1 MSLLTSLISHQIWL
15 QRAASG
21 EVKDLAPFIQ
31 GMRDEIKRQ
40 VLLFGDDGRSTAR
53 LNKLLRDLEE
63 ALTGLT
69 GDWQTKLTADLK
81 ELAAYEAEWN
91 VKTLSTNVN
100 AEFVTPTA
108 EQVWAAAEFQPLQLS
123 DKPVDFTKLMSG
135 WGETEVAR
143 LVTGVKMGFVQGQ
156 TTRQIVKNVVGAG
169 GLADISERNAA
180 TVIRTALSHV
190 SNEARNE
197 TYRQNDDI
205 IEKYEWVSTLDSR
218 TSTTCF
224 TAETELAPIAGM
236 DAVMRGLYSGKI
248 LTIELSNGEK
258 FSGTPK
264 HPVLTQYG
272 WTPLDELDPTK
283 HVLYTTVDKVTVL
296 ETVKNINMPARADYI
311 FNTLTDFP
319 IRKMVSTSPAAT
331 DFYGDGVG
339 LNGKIDIVRADCKL
353 RNYVHASGIKQF
365 KSEGFSL
372 IHSAALLSDDS
383 SGDFLLRGEC
393 PVSVPALSEAKCFDH
408 RIENCF
414 ADLGPSY
421 ALNRRDAGLEQ
432 FYSPFLIQN
441 GVVRNPTTGSIMH
454 ESELLEK
461 CCYRGG
467 SDAVILGYDAGG
479 SAISVQRTN
488 IIRISVEFRTC
499 HVYTLS
505 SSQGYY
511 TAGSAIVKNCRA
523 RDGMTWEI
531 GKGPMP
537 PAHFGCRSTTAPVI
551 SSEFDFLDKGA
562 KRAAKGA
569 DGGMQVSA
577 DTTYYEFLKQQPAW
591 FQDQALGPV
600 RGKIFRNSG
609 ISPEEFRVI
618 SVDGFG
624 NPLTLKQMA
633 ELDKRVADYLKGD

>member
-15 QRAASG
+15 QRTASG
-21 EVKDLAPFIQ
+21 EVKDLAPFLQ
-31 GMRDEIKRQ
+31 EMRDEIKRQ

-63 ALTGLT
+63 ALAGLT
-69 GDWQTKLTADLK
+69 GDWQTKLTEDLK

-91 VKTLSTNVN
+91 VKTLTANVN

-108 EQVWAAAEFQPLQLS
+108 EQVWAAAEFQPLSLS
-123 DKPVDFTKLMSG
+123 DKPVDFTKLISG

-218 TSTTCF
+218 TS
-224 TAETELAPIAGM
+224 
-236 DAVMRGLYSGKI
+236 AV
-248 LTIELSNGEK
+248 
-258 FSGTPK
+258 
-264 HPVLTQYG
+264 
-272 WTPLDELDPTK
+272 
-283 HVLYTTVDKVTVL
+283 
-296 ETVKNINMPARADYI
+296 
-311 FNTLTDFP
+311 
-319 IRKMVSTSPAAT
+319 
-331 DFYGDGVG
+331 
-339 LNGKIDIVRADCKL
+339 CK
-353 RNYVHASGIKQF
+353 
-365 KSEGFSL
+365 
-372 IHSAALLSDDS
+372 
-383 SGDFLLRGEC
+383 
-393 PVSVPALSEAKCFDH
+393 
-408 RIENCF
+408 
-414 ADLGPSY
+414 
-421 ALNRRDAGLEQ
+421 
-432 FYSPFLIQN
+432 
-441 GVVRNPTTGSIMH
+441 
-454 ESELLEK
+454 
-461 CCYRGG
+461 
-467 SDAVILGYDAGG
+467 
-479 SAISVQRTN
+479 
-488 IIRISVEFRTC
+488 
-499 HVYTLS
+499 
-505 SSQGYY
+505 
-511 TAGSAIVKNCRA
+511 A

-537 PAHFGCRSTTAPVI
+537 PAHPNCLLGDTVVSTGSPVSNIFKRAYKGTIVYVSTKSGRTLSITPNHQVLTTSGWVASGLLNVGDKLVCAKDSALSLKHKEHNVVAKFSDLFSAANVAVNPAAVCTSPTTPEDFHGDGTDGEVEIILVDRLSWDKVKSGLNKQIIDKELPVTAGVDDSLLGFGSTKQFGMVSLSPSGRFMRRGGESEALLGSSFSHSDEHSIAAPANGNAVLSENAYDWATRNADNLSDFNWSDAVGVELDDVVDLVFSEADFCGHVYNLENEQNWYLANGIIAHNCRSTTAPVI
-551 SSEFDFLDKGA
+551 SSEFDFLDVGA

-569 DGGMQVSA
+569 DGGTQVSA

>member
-15 QRAASG
+15 QRTASG
-21 EVKDLAPFIQ
+21 EVKDLAPFLQ
-31 GMRDEIKRQ
+31 EMRTEIKRQ

-69 GDWQTKLTADLK
+69 GDWRAKLTEDLK

-91 VKTLSTNVN
+91 VKTLTANVN

-108 EQVWAAAEFQPLQLS
+108 EQVWAAAEFQPLSLS
-123 DKPVDFTKLMSG
+123 DKPVDFTKLMDG

-205 IEKYEWVSTLDSR
+205 IEKYEIVATLDSR
-218 TSTTCF
+218 TSTIC
-224 TAETELAPIAGM
+224 
-236 DAVMRGLYSGKI
+236 RS
-248 LTIELSNGEK
+248 
-258 FSGTPK
+258 
-264 HPVLTQYG
+264 
-272 WTPLDELDPTK
+272 LDGQE
-283 HVLYTTVDKVTVL
+283 Y
-296 ETVKNINMPARADYI
+296 
-311 FNTLTDFP
+311 
-319 IRKMVSTSPAAT
+319 
-331 DFYGDGVG
+331 
-339 LNGKIDIVRADCKL
+339 
-353 RNYVHASGIKQF
+353 
-365 KSEGFSL
+365 
-372 IHSAALLSDDS
+372 
-383 SGDFLLRGEC
+383 
-393 PVSVPALSEAKCFDH
+393 
-408 RIENCF
+408 
-414 ADLGPSY
+414 
-421 ALNRRDAGLEQ
+421 
-432 FYSPFLIQN
+432 
-441 GVVRNPTTGSIMH
+441 
-454 ESELLEK
+454 
-461 CCYRGG
+461 
-467 SDAVILGYDAGG
+467 
-479 SAISVQRTN
+479 
-488 IIRISVEFRTC
+488 
-499 HVYTLS
+499 
-505 SSQGYY
+505 
-511 TAGSAIVKNCRA
+511 
-523 RDGMTWEI
+523 EI
-531 GKGPMP
+531 GKGPRP
-537 PAHFGCRSTTAPVI
+537 PFHPNCRTTTAPVI
-551 SSEFDFLDKGA
+551 SSEFDFLDAGA

-569 DGGMQVSA
+569 DGGTQVSA

-633 ELDKRVADYLKGD
+633 ELDKRVADYLKGE

>member
-15 QRAASG
+15 QRTASG
-21 EVKDLAPFIQ
+21 EVKDLTPFIKE
-31 GMRDEIKRQ
+31 MRDEIKRQ

-69 GDWQTKLTADLK
+69 GDWQTKLTEDLK

-91 VKTLSTNVN
+91 VKTLTANVN

-108 EQVWAAAEFQPLQLS
+108 EQVWAAAEFQPLSLS

-156 TTRQIVKNVVGAG
+156 TTRQIVKEVVGKG
-169 GLADISERNAA
+169 GLADVSEKYAA
-180 TVIRTALSHV
+180 TVIRTALSHI

-218 TSTTCF
+218 TST
-224 TAETELAPIAGM
+224 I
-236 DAVMRGLYSGKI
+236 
-248 LTIELSNGEK
+248 
-258 FSGTPK
+258 
-264 HPVLTQYG
+264 
-272 WTPLDELDPTK
+272 
-283 HVLYTTVDKVTVL
+283 
-296 ETVKNINMPARADYI
+296 
-311 FNTLTDFP
+311 
-319 IRKMVSTSPAAT
+319 
-331 DFYGDGVG
+331 
-339 LNGKIDIVRADCKL
+339 
-353 RNYVHASGIKQF
+353 
-365 KSEGFSL
+365 
-372 IHSAALLSDDS
+372 
-383 SGDFLLRGEC
+383 
-393 PVSVPALSEAKCFDH
+393 
-408 RIENCF
+408 
-414 ADLGPSY
+414 
-421 ALNRRDAGLEQ
+421 
-432 FYSPFLIQN
+432 
-441 GVVRNPTTGSIMH
+441 
-454 ESELLEK
+454 
-461 CCYRGG
+461 
-467 SDAVILGYDAGG
+467 
-479 SAISVQRTN
+479 
-488 IIRISVEFRTC
+488 
-499 HVYTLS
+499 
-505 SSQGYY
+505 
-511 TAGSAIVKNCRA
+511 CRA

-537 PAHFGCRSTTAPVI
+537 PAHPNCLLGDTVVSTGSPVSNIFKRAYKGPIVYVSTKSGRTLSITPNHQVLTTNGWVASSLLNVGDKLVCAKDSALSLKHKEHNVVAKFSDLFSAANVAVNSAAVSTSPTSPEDFHGDGTDGEVEIVLVDRLSWDKVKSGLNKQIIDKELPVTAGVDGSLPGFGSAEQFSMVGLSSSDRFMRRGGESEALLGSSFSHSDNHSVAAPANGNAVLSENAYDWATRNADNLSDFNWSDAVGVELDDVVDLVFSEADFCGHVYNLENEQNWYLANGIIAHNCRSTTAPVI

-569 DGGMQVSA
+569 NGGTQVSA

-633 ELDKRVADYLKGD
+633 ELDKRVADYLKGE

>member
-15 QRAASG
+15 QRTASG
-21 EVKDLAPFIQ
+21 EVKDLTPFIKE
-31 GMRDEIKRQ
+31 MRDEIKRQ

-69 GDWQTKLTADLK
+69 GDWQTKLTEDLK

-91 VKTLSTNVN
+91 VKILTANVN
-100 AEFVTPTA
+100 AEFITPTA
-108 EQVWAAAEFQPLQLS
+108 EQVWAAAEFQPLSLS

-218 TSTTCF
+218 TST
-224 TAETELAPIAGM
+224 I
-236 DAVMRGLYSGKI
+236 
-248 LTIELSNGEK
+248 
-258 FSGTPK
+258 
-264 HPVLTQYG
+264 
-272 WTPLDELDPTK
+272 
-283 HVLYTTVDKVTVL
+283 
-296 ETVKNINMPARADYI
+296 
-311 FNTLTDFP
+311 
-319 IRKMVSTSPAAT
+319 
-331 DFYGDGVG
+331 
-339 LNGKIDIVRADCKL
+339 
-353 RNYVHASGIKQF
+353 
-365 KSEGFSL
+365 
-372 IHSAALLSDDS
+372 
-383 SGDFLLRGEC
+383 
-393 PVSVPALSEAKCFDH
+393 
-408 RIENCF
+408 
-414 ADLGPSY
+414 
-421 ALNRRDAGLEQ
+421 
-432 FYSPFLIQN
+432 
-441 GVVRNPTTGSIMH
+441 
-454 ESELLEK
+454 
-461 CCYRGG
+461 
-467 SDAVILGYDAGG
+467 
-479 SAISVQRTN
+479 
-488 IIRISVEFRTC
+488 
-499 HVYTLS
+499 
-505 SSQGYY
+505 
-511 TAGSAIVKNCRA
+511 CRA

-537 PAHFGCRSTTAPVI
+537 PAHPNCLLGDTVVSTGSPVSNIFKRAYKGPIVYVSTKSGRTLSITPNHQVLTTNGWVASSLLNVGDKLVCAKDSALSLKHKEHNVVAKFSDLFSAANVAVNSAAVSTSPTSPEDFHGDGTDGEVEIVLVDRLSWDKVKSGLNKQIIDKELPVTAGVDGSLPGFGSAEQFSMVGLSSSDRFMRRGGESEALLGSSFSHSDNHSVAAPANGNAVLSENAYDWATRNADNLSDFNWSDAVGVELDDVVDLVFSEADFCGHVYNLENEQNWYLANGIIAHNCRSTTAPVI

-569 DGGMQVSA
+569 DGGTQVSA

-633 ELDKRVADYLKGD
+633 ELDKRVADYLKGE

>member
-31 GMRDEIKRQ
+31 EMRDEIKRQ

-69 GDWQTKLTADLK
+69 GDWQTKLTEDLK

-91 VKTLSTNVN
+91 VKTLTANVN

-108 EQVWAAAEFQPLQLS
+108 EQVWSAAEFQPLALS
-123 DKPVDFTKLMSG
+123 DKPVDFTRLMAG

-156 TTRQIVKNVVGAG
+156 TTQQIVKSVVGAG

-205 IEKYEWVSTLDSR
+205 IEKYEIVATLDSR
-218 TSTTCF
+218 TSTIC
-224 TAETELAPIAGM
+224 
-236 DAVMRGLYSGKI
+236 RS
-248 LTIELSNGEK
+248 
-258 FSGTPK
+258 
-264 HPVLTQYG
+264 
-272 WTPLDELDPTK
+272 LDGQE
-283 HVLYTTVDKVTVL
+283 Y
-296 ETVKNINMPARADYI
+296 
-311 FNTLTDFP
+311 
-319 IRKMVSTSPAAT
+319 
-331 DFYGDGVG
+331 
-339 LNGKIDIVRADCKL
+339 
-353 RNYVHASGIKQF
+353 
-365 KSEGFSL
+365 
-372 IHSAALLSDDS
+372 
-383 SGDFLLRGEC
+383 
-393 PVSVPALSEAKCFDH
+393 
-408 RIENCF
+408 
-414 ADLGPSY
+414 
-421 ALNRRDAGLEQ
+421 
-432 FYSPFLIQN
+432 
-441 GVVRNPTTGSIMH
+441 
-454 ESELLEK
+454 
-461 CCYRGG
+461 
-467 SDAVILGYDAGG
+467 
-479 SAISVQRTN
+479 
-488 IIRISVEFRTC
+488 
-499 HVYTLS
+499 
-505 SSQGYY
+505 
-511 TAGSAIVKNCRA
+511 
-523 RDGMTWEI
+523 EI
-531 GKGPMP
+531 GKGPIP
-537 PAHFGCRSTTAPVI
+537 PFHPNCRTTTAPVI

-569 DGGMQVSA
+569 DGGTQVSA

>member
-31 GMRDEIKRQ
+31 AMRDEIKRQ

-63 ALTGLT
+63 ALAGLT
-69 GDWQTKLTADLK
+69 GDWQTKLTEDLK
-81 ELAAYEAEWN
+81 ELSAYEAEWN
-91 VKTLSTNVN
+91 VKTLTANVN
-100 AEFVTPTA
+100 AEFITPTA
-108 EQVWAAAEFQPLQLS
+108 EQVWAAAEFQPLSLS

-218 TSTTCF
+218 TST
-224 TAETELAPIAGM
+224 I
-236 DAVMRGLYSGKI
+236 
-248 LTIELSNGEK
+248 
-258 FSGTPK
+258 
-264 HPVLTQYG
+264 
-272 WTPLDELDPTK
+272 
-283 HVLYTTVDKVTVL
+283 
-296 ETVKNINMPARADYI
+296 
-311 FNTLTDFP
+311 
-319 IRKMVSTSPAAT
+319 
-331 DFYGDGVG
+331 
-339 LNGKIDIVRADCKL
+339 
-353 RNYVHASGIKQF
+353 
-365 KSEGFSL
+365 
-372 IHSAALLSDDS
+372 
-383 SGDFLLRGEC
+383 
-393 PVSVPALSEAKCFDH
+393 
-408 RIENCF
+408 
-414 ADLGPSY
+414 
-421 ALNRRDAGLEQ
+421 
-432 FYSPFLIQN
+432 
-441 GVVRNPTTGSIMH
+441 
-454 ESELLEK
+454 
-461 CCYRGG
+461 
-467 SDAVILGYDAGG
+467 
-479 SAISVQRTN
+479 
-488 IIRISVEFRTC
+488 
-499 HVYTLS
+499 
-505 SSQGYY
+505 
-511 TAGSAIVKNCRA
+511 CRA

-537 PAHFGCRSTTAPVI
+537 PAHPNCLLGDTVVSTGSPVSNIFKRTYKGTIVYVSTKSGRTLSITPNHQVLTTNGWVASGLLNVGDKLVCAKDSALSLKHKEHNVVAKFSDLFSAANVAVNPAAVCTSPTTPEDFHGDGTNGEVEIVLVDRLSWDKVKSGLNKQIIDKELPVTAGVDDSLLGFGSTKQFGMVSLSPSGRFMRRGGESEALLGSSFSHSDEHSIAAPANGNAVLSENAYDWATRNADNLSDFNWSDAVGVELDDVVDLVFSEADFCGHVYNLENEQNWYLANGIIAHNCRSTTAPVI

-569 DGGMQVSA
+569 EGGTQVSA

-609 ISPEEFRVI
+609 IPPEEFRVI

-633 ELDKRVADYLKGD
+633 ELDKRVADYLKGE

>member
-15 QRAASG
+15 QRNASG

-31 GMRDEIKRQ
+31 EMRDEIKRQ

-69 GDWQTKLTADLK
+69 GDWQTKLAEDLK

-91 VKTLSTNVN
+91 VKTLTANVN

-108 EQVWAAAEFQPLQLS
+108 EQVWSAAVFQPLALS
-123 DKPVDFTKLMSG
+123 DKPVDFTKLMEG
-135 WGETEVAR
+135 WGETEVSR

-156 TTRQIVKNVVGAG
+156 TTRQIIKSVVGGG

-197 TYRQNDDI
+197 TYRQNSDI

-218 TSTTCF
+218 TST
-224 TAETELAPIAGM
+224 I
-236 DAVMRGLYSGKI
+236 
-248 LTIELSNGEK
+248 
-258 FSGTPK
+258 
-264 HPVLTQYG
+264 
-272 WTPLDELDPTK
+272 
-283 HVLYTTVDKVTVL
+283 
-296 ETVKNINMPARADYI
+296 
-311 FNTLTDFP
+311 
-319 IRKMVSTSPAAT
+319 
-331 DFYGDGVG
+331 
-339 LNGKIDIVRADCKL
+339 
-353 RNYVHASGIKQF
+353 
-365 KSEGFSL
+365 
-372 IHSAALLSDDS
+372 
-383 SGDFLLRGEC
+383 
-393 PVSVPALSEAKCFDH
+393 
-408 RIENCF
+408 
-414 ADLGPSY
+414 
-421 ALNRRDAGLEQ
+421 
-432 FYSPFLIQN
+432 
-441 GVVRNPTTGSIMH
+441 
-454 ESELLEK
+454 
-461 CCYRGG
+461 
-467 SDAVILGYDAGG
+467 
-479 SAISVQRTN
+479 
-488 IIRISVEFRTC
+488 
-499 HVYTLS
+499 
-505 SSQGYY
+505 
-511 TAGSAIVKNCRA
+511 CRA

-531 GKGPMP
+531 GKGPVP

-551 SSEFDFLDKGA
+551 SSEFDFLDAGA
-562 KRAAKGA
+562 KRAARGA
-569 DGGMQVSA
+569 DGGTQVSA

-633 ELDKRVADYLKGD
+633 ELDKRVADYLKGE

>member
-15 QRAASG
+15 QRTASG

-31 GMRDEIKRQ
+31 EMRDEIKRQ

-69 GDWQTKLTADLK
+69 GDWQTKLTEDLK

-91 VKTLSTNVN
+91 VKTLTANVD

-108 EQVWAAAEFQPLQLS
+108 EQVWATAEFQPLSLS
-123 DKPVDFTKLMSG
+123 DKPVDFTKLMEG

-156 TTRQIVKNVVGAG
+156 TTRQIVKNVVGSG

-197 TYRQNDDI
+197 TYHQNDDI

-218 TSTTCF
+218 TST
-224 TAETELAPIAGM
+224 I
-236 DAVMRGLYSGKI
+236 
-248 LTIELSNGEK
+248 
-258 FSGTPK
+258 
-264 HPVLTQYG
+264 
-272 WTPLDELDPTK
+272 
-283 HVLYTTVDKVTVL
+283 
-296 ETVKNINMPARADYI
+296 
-311 FNTLTDFP
+311 
-319 IRKMVSTSPAAT
+319 
-331 DFYGDGVG
+331 
-339 LNGKIDIVRADCKL
+339 
-353 RNYVHASGIKQF
+353 
-365 KSEGFSL
+365 
-372 IHSAALLSDDS
+372 
-383 SGDFLLRGEC
+383 
-393 PVSVPALSEAKCFDH
+393 
-408 RIENCF
+408 
-414 ADLGPSY
+414 
-421 ALNRRDAGLEQ
+421 
-432 FYSPFLIQN
+432 
-441 GVVRNPTTGSIMH
+441 
-454 ESELLEK
+454 
-461 CCYRGG
+461 
-467 SDAVILGYDAGG
+467 
-479 SAISVQRTN
+479 
-488 IIRISVEFRTC
+488 
-499 HVYTLS
+499 
-505 SSQGYY
+505 
-511 TAGSAIVKNCRA
+511 CRA
-523 RDGMTWEI
+523 RDGMTWGI

-537 PAHFGCRSTTAPVI
+537 PAHPNCRSTTAPVI

-562 KRAAKGA
+562 KRAANGA
-569 DGGMQVSA
+569 DGGTQVSA

-591 FQDQALGPV
+591 FQDQALGQV

-624 NPLTLKQMA
+624 RPLTLKQMA

>member
-15 QRAASG
+15 QRTASG
-21 EVKDLAPFIQ
+21 EVKDLAPFIRE
-31 GMRDEIKRQ
+31 MRDEIKRQ

-69 GDWQTKLTADLK
+69 GDWQTKLTEDLK

-91 VKTLSTNVN
+91 VKTLTANVN

-108 EQVWAAAEFQPLQLS
+108 EQVWAAAEFQPLSLS
-123 DKPVDFTKLMSG
+123 DKPVDFTKLMDG
-135 WGETEVAR
+135 WGETEVSR

-218 TSTTCF
+218 TST
-224 TAETELAPIAGM
+224 I
-236 DAVMRGLYSGKI
+236 
-248 LTIELSNGEK
+248 
-258 FSGTPK
+258 
-264 HPVLTQYG
+264 
-272 WTPLDELDPTK
+272 
-283 HVLYTTVDKVTVL
+283 
-296 ETVKNINMPARADYI
+296 
-311 FNTLTDFP
+311 
-319 IRKMVSTSPAAT
+319 
-331 DFYGDGVG
+331 
-339 LNGKIDIVRADCKL
+339 
-353 RNYVHASGIKQF
+353 
-365 KSEGFSL
+365 
-372 IHSAALLSDDS
+372 
-383 SGDFLLRGEC
+383 
-393 PVSVPALSEAKCFDH
+393 
-408 RIENCF
+408 
-414 ADLGPSY
+414 
-421 ALNRRDAGLEQ
+421 
-432 FYSPFLIQN
+432 
-441 GVVRNPTTGSIMH
+441 
-454 ESELLEK
+454 
-461 CCYRGG
+461 
-467 SDAVILGYDAGG
+467 
-479 SAISVQRTN
+479 
-488 IIRISVEFRTC
+488 
-499 HVYTLS
+499 
-505 SSQGYY
+505 
-511 TAGSAIVKNCRA
+511 CRV

-562 KRAAKGA
+562 KRAAKSA
-569 DGGMQVSA
+569 DGGTQVSA

-591 FQDQALGPV
+591 FIDQALGPV

-633 ELDKRVADYLKGD
+633 ELDKRVADYLKGE